1 MNCRPFVLAL
11 LFLVL
16 LALPALA
23 EQGAFTHFIGF
34 DDTNGNGQLDCGEPV
49 TIQAGYF
56 SSGTTVKASGTVIA
70 PTPGTIGLSYL
81 GGSVIVTPDEEV
93 GCTVDIA
100 SGLDPHD
107 ATFTADFTCDPLI
120 SNPPNQNFLSLTY
133 KAMYTALAGSPGFTS
148 AVLVETT
155 DGNLLGKTESQT
167 FPTET
172 CFVAPTPLK
181 ISKTASGNAVPGS
194 PVTFTLT
201 ATDTSSLGVG
211 GVQLI
216 DTVPANTTFDP
227 ALSTSGWA
235 CSPNPGPGSVCRIFM
250 GNILG
255 NTSASAIFA
264 VTVASPLAAGVSSIS
279 NTACVS
285 EGPSTIDDC
294 SSVSV
299 PTAGTPMLALAK
311 SLASGTGS
319 PGATLV
325 YNLAVRNTGNQGA
338 TSVTLTETVPA
349 NTTFSPSASDA
360 GWACTPSGAA
370 GSTCTLAV
378 GSLPAG
384 ASRSARFAVVIANPL
399 PAGVQSV
406 ANTACAKSP
415 DAPDDCHTVTVP
427 TTGLPALN
435 ITKTLTSGDGTPGST
450 LLYAVSVQNTGNQG
464 ATSVVF
470 LETVPANTS
479 FDPTKSDPAWQCSSP
494 AAGSSCTFTLPTL
507 PAGSARKADFAV
519 TVANPLPAGVM
530 TIANTACASA
540 TGVSKTCSTVPITPN
555 ASPRITLTKSYGS
568 GPIHPGDHL
577 SFTLS
582 ATNSGNQDSEPL
594 SLTDIVPANTTFDA
608 SSSSPGWACSPDTSA
623 GSTCTLSLP
632 GLPAGGT
639 VTRTAAFI
647 VTTLPPGVSQVA
659 NTACI
664 AESAPA
670 PRSRIRSSSTCS
682 QVTTPPAAKVAS
694 TLTAIPR
701 DANHNGAAD
710 PGEALSYTLELR
722 CTSTTSATGLSIT
735 PHLDS
740 NLHFVAG
747 SVTTTAGTIA
757 TGNGPADGTFKVDL
771 ASLASGGSVTI
782 TFDAVIDRATTA
794 KSVSTQAFAAGTNF
808 PLDASDDP
816 ATPAPDDPTV
826 TPLSA
831 PLIAEVPALGPV
843 GLLTLILS
851 LGVAGTAV
859 LWKFRL

>member
-1 MNCRPFVLAL
+1 MRP
-11 LFLVL
+11 LFLL
-16 LALPALA
+16 LLSLTLSAPLLA
-23 EQGAFTHFIGF
+23 EQAAFTRFVSF

-56 SSGTTVKASGTVIA
+56 ANNIDVKLSGTVTA
-70 PTPGTIGLSYL
+70 PTPGTVGLSYL
-81 GGSVIVTPDEEV
+81 GGSVIVTPDQQV
-93 GCTVDIA
+93 GCTVEIT

-107 ATFTADFTCDPLI
+107 QIFTADFACDPQI
-120 SNPPNQNFLSLTY
+120 STPPNQYFVSLTY
-133 KAMYTALAGSPGFTS
+133 KATYSALAGNPGFTS
-148 AVLVETT
+148 AVLVQTT
-155 DGNLLGKTESQT
+155 DGEVLGKTESQT
-167 FPTET
+167 FPTAT

-194 PVTFTLT
+194 PLTFTLT

-235 CSPNPGPGSVCRIFM
+235 CSPNPGPGSVCRLFL

-255 NTSASAIFA
+255 NSSASAIFA

-311 SLASGTGS
+311 SLASGTGA

-325 YNLAVRNTGNQGA
+325 YNLTVGNTGNQGA
-338 TSVTLTETVPA
+338 TSVSLSETVPA
-349 NTTFSPSASDA
+349 NTTFSSSASDA
-360 GWACTPSGAA
+360 GWICTPSGAA
-370 GSTCTLAV
+370 GSTCTLAL

-399 PAGVQSV
+399 PAGVQSI

-415 DAPDDCHTVTVP
+415 DAPNDCHTVTVP

-435 ITKTLTSGDGTPGST
+435 ITKTLTSGDGTPGTT

-464 ATSVVF
+464 ATNVIF
-470 LETVPANTS
+470 EETVPANTS
-479 FDPTKSDPAWQCSSP
+479 FDPTKSDSAWRCNSP
-494 AAGSSCTFTLPTL
+494 AAGGTCTFILPTL
-507 PAGSARKADFAV
+507 PAGSSRKADFAV

-530 TIANTACASA
+530 TIANTACTSA
-540 TGVSKTCSTVPITPN
+540 AGVSITCATVPITPN
-555 ASPRITLTKSYGS
+555 AAPRIALTKSYGS
-568 GPIHPGDHL
+568 GPIHPGDHI

-594 SLTDIVPANTTFDA
+594 SLTDTVPANTTFDLA
-608 SSSSPGWACSPDTSA
+608 SSSPGWSCSPDTAA

-639 VTRTAAFI
+639 LTRTAAFI
-647 VTTLPPGVSQVA
+647 VTALPPGVSQVA

-682 QVTTPPAAKVAS
+682 QVTTPPEAMVAS
-694 TLTAIPR
+694 TLTALPR

-710 PGEALSYTLELR
+710 PGETLSYTLELR
-722 CTSTTSATGLSIT
+722 CTSPTAATGLAVT

-740 NLHFVAG
+740 NLHFVPG

-757 TGNGPADGTFKVDL
+757 TGNGPADGSFEVDL
-771 ASLASGGSVTI
+771 SSLASGGSVTI
-782 TFDAVIDRATTA
+782 TFDAVIDQATTA
-794 KSVSTQAFAAGTNF
+794 KSVSAQGFAAGTNF

-816 ATPAPDDPTV
+816 STPAPDDPTV
-826 TPLSA
+826 TPLTVST
-831 PLIAEVPALGPV
+831 IAEVPTLGAA